1 MGAEKE
7 EQGNAAIS
15 GAKDHGPGV
24 GGIRTTITKG
34 DIVRRI
40 NFGEIDYLSWTPR
53 NFLLKASNP
62 VTGGKAN
69 IQFESNLELLENTE
83 YVIKSG
89 ENSVEAYC
97 VIEEF
102 KDFPY
107 STLGKI
113 TFTTLTNV
121 EGVVNVAGKFDFDI
135 INAEDPAGTIHVNC
149 PGFAVSSKV

>member
-1 MGAEKE
+1 MGTEKE

-69 IQFESNLELLENTE
+69 IEFESNLDLIENTE
-83 YVIKSG
+83 YVIGSG
-89 ENSVEAYC
+89 LDLVEAYC
-97 VIEEF
+97 EIEEF
-102 KDFPY
+102 MGFPY
-107 STLGKI
+107 STSGKI
-113 TFTTLTNV
+113 TFTTLTKV

-135 INAEDPAGTIHVNC
+135 INAQDSAEIIHVNC
-149 PGFAVSSKV
+149 PGFVVSSKV